1 MNLSTRLPQRSEF
14 VFAVLFAL
22 TCIVARFLLE
32 QALAARLAVAVA
44 LLPVPVFAL
53 WLLALNRGLRQ
64 LDELQRR
71 IQLEA
76 VAIAFLLTLLVLM
89 TLGLLELAV
98 AFSPADWSYRHVWA
112 LLPLFYVVGLA
123 AARRRY
129 L

>member
-64 LDELQRR
+64 LDE
-71 IQLEA
+71 A

-112 LLPLFYVVGLA
+112 LLPLFYFVGLA